1 MDDDGDSMSLLI
13 KPVKSDEQPQSWS
26 RLHKSGS
33 SCADKTRLEDEFLKA
48 IRELMALHVQQTQ
61 ALIDGDP
68 EFSRFDVLIHEASE
82 QKELAK
88 YALIAHIESHHCG
101 KE

>member
-1 MDDDGDSMSLLI
+1 
-13 KPVKSDEQPQSWS
+13 
-26 RLHKSGS
+26 
-33 SCADKTRLEDEFLKA
+33 
-48 IRELMALHVQQTQ
+48 MALHVQQTQ